1 MNDYHPYA
9 IVSITVQGLFGYI
22 SQTLTTD
29 ESTRDK
35 VSNLAILYGENG
47 TGKTTLLRLAFHLL
61 SPRVD
66 RGHKSALAA
75 TPFKLLSISLRD
87 GTKFEAKR
95 ERAESGDYLFSVRR
109 PGKKTLTHDFSV
121 APDGTSIQPYEF
133 APNLR
138 RVINKCASTIVFL
151 RDDRRLIIESN
162 VGRRHTWWELPTMPS
177 PIIGRRKPYRLYEDE
192 MARREESDQLG
203 AALTASIE
211 RLDRWFSIEYGQR
224 TSTGMAS
231 SHAIYEHVIERVVSA
246 RKTEEVPSTLEEL
259 IGNLQELSKAS
270 EIFEKYGLSSPMNMR
285 RIIRSLKSAKP
296 TQFSVLAE
304 LLAPYIETV
313 KVRFSELSEF
323 YDILDTF
330 IRHTNKFMRPKE
342 ITYKL
347 GEGLRIH
354 SPKEQQLNPIN
365 LSSGERHLL
374 LILSTAVLA
383 RSDRTIFI
391 IDEPEI
397 SLNAT
402 WQRDLAGALL
412 SVSKNSVNQ
421 FLLASHSL
429 SLITN
434 YREHV
439 LRLVQE

>member
-1 MNDYHPYA
+1 MTDYHPFA
-9 IVSITVQGLFGYI
+9 IVSITVEGLFGYI
-22 SQTLTTD
+22 NQTLTTND
-29 ESTRDK
+29 ATRDRI
-35 VSNLAILYGENG
+35 SHLAILYGENG

-75 TPFKLLSISLRD
+75 TPFKLLSIYLRD
-87 GTKFEAKR
+87 GTRFEAKR
-95 ERAESGDYLFSVRR
+95 DNASRGNYVFSVKR
-109 PGKKTLTHDFSV
+109 PGRKLLTHSFIVGS
-121 APDGTSIQPYEF
+121 DGTSIMPYEF
-133 APNLR
+133 APNMR
-138 RVINKCASTIVFL
+138 KEIAKCASTIVFL

-162 VGRRHTWWELPTMPS
+162 AGPSNPWWDLPTIRPTAVGS
-177 PIIGRRKPYRLYEDE
+177 PKLYHLYEEE

-224 TSTGMAS
+224 TSAGMAS

-246 RKTEEVPSTLEEL
+246 RKKKQVSSTLEAL
-259 IGNLQELSKAS
+259 IADLQDLSKKS
-270 EIFEKYGLSSPMNMR
+270 EIFERYGLSSPLNVKR
-285 RIIRSLKSAKP
+285 VVQRLKKAEP
-296 TQFSVLAE
+296 EQFEILTE

-313 KVRFSELSEF
+313 KARFSELSEF
-323 YDILDTF
+323 YEILDTF
-330 IRHTNKFMRPKE
+330 VGNINKFMHPKK
-342 ITYKL
+342 ITYKV
-347 GEGLRIH
+347 GDGLRIH
-354 SPKEQQLNPIN
+354 SPSDQRLSPIN

-374 LILSTAVLA
+374 LILATAVLA
-383 RSDRTIFI
+383 RSDRTVFI

-397 SLNAT
+397 SLNTT
-402 WQRDLAGALL
+402 WQKHLAGALL

-421 FLLASHSL
+421 FVLASHSL

-439 LRLVQE
+439 LRLGQE

>member
-9 IVSITVQGLFGYI
+9 IVNITVKGLFGYI
-22 SQTLTTD
+22 DQTLTAD
-29 ESTRDK
+29 NSTRDK
-35 VSNLAILYGENG
+35 ISHLAILYGENG
-47 TGKTTLLRLAFHLL
+47 TGKTSLLRLAFHLL

-66 RGHKSALAA
+66 QGHKSALAA

-87 GTKFEAKR
+87 GTKFEAR
-95 ERAESGDYLFSVRR
+95 RDRAESGNYSFSVKR
-109 PGKKTLTHDFSV
+109 PGKKALTHAFSV
-121 APDGTSIQPYEF
+121 DSDGTSIFPYEF
-133 APNLR
+133 APNLQR
-138 RVINKCASTIVFL
+138 AINNCASTIIFL

-162 VGRRHTWWELPTMPS
+162 VGPQNPWRELATNVPTPVGRKKAYRH
-177 PIIGRRKPYRLYEDE
+177 YEE
-192 MARREESDQLG
+192 EVIRREATDQLG

-211 RLDRWFSIEYGQR
+211 RLDLWFSIEYGQR

-231 SHAIYEHVIERVVSA
+231 SHAIYEQVIERVLSA
-246 RKTEEVPSTLEEL
+246 GNTQQPPSSLEAL
-259 IGNLQELSKAS
+259 IVNLLELSKKS
-270 EIFEKYGLSSPMNMR
+270 EIFEKYGLSSPMNVG
-285 RIIRSLKSAKP
+285 RIVKSLKRARP
-296 TQFSVLAE
+296 EQFAVLAE
-304 LLAPYIETV
+304 LLGPYINTV
-313 KVRFSELSEF
+313 KARFSELSEF

-330 IRHTNKFMRPKE
+330 VEHINIFMSPKL
-342 ITYKL
+342 ITYKV

-354 SPKEQQLNPIN
+354 SPQEQQLNPIM

-383 RSDRTIFI
+383 RSDRTLFI

-397 SLNAT
+397 SLNTT
-402 WQRDLAGALL
+402 WQRNLAGALL

-434 YREHV
+434 YRDHV
-439 LRLVQE
+439 LRLDQE